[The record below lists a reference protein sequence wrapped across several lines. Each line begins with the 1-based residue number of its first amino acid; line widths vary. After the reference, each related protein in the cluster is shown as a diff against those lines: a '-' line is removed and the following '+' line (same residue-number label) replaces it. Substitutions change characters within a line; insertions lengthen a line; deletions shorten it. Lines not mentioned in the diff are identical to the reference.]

1 MAPSPSA
8 QLILRRSIF
17 AKLLTHFPL
26 APNVTAMEL
35 QLLATGD
42 RRTETLGDEV
52 FGRILDLIYSC
63 ELAPGMVVNESTL
76 ATRFG
81 VSRGPVREAIRRL
94 QGIQLVSREPFM
106 RARVVSLSPQAI
118 LELFQMREALEGYA
132 CRLASQQMSD
142 AEIAALIADLE
153 AAHSGQQPED
163 MRFDFHE
170 RIVRGSGNS
179 RIIDSLCGDLYHL
192 LRIYRRISGAVPE
205 RKELAFTEHWQILR
219 AIKMRDPT
227 LAESLMRS
235 HVERAGRHVLAQVP
249 EASTNDAAGAE
260 KRAS

>member
-1 MAPSPSA
+1 MDLQEAETGE
-8 QLILRRSIF
+8 RR
-17 AKLLTHFPL
+17 P
-26 APNVTAMEL
+26 
-35 QLLATGD
+35 
-42 RRTETLGDEV
+42 ETLGEEI
-52 FGRILDLIYSC
+52 FGRILDLIYST
-63 ELAPGMVVNESTL
+63 ELAPGMVVNESVL

-94 QGIQLVSREPFM
+94 QGIQLVSREPFL
-106 RARVVSLSPQAI
+106 RARVVSLSAQAI

-132 CRLASQQMSD
+132 CRLAAQRMSE
-142 AEIAALIADLE
+142 AEIDALIADLE
-153 AAHSGQQPED
+153 AAHSGQPPSEAT
-163 MRFDFHE
+163 RFDFHE
-170 RIVRGSGNS
+170 RVVRASGNS

-219 AIKMRDPT
+219 AIKMRDGA

-249 EASTNDAAGAE
+249 ETPSIDATGAE

>member
-1 MAPSPSA
+1 MD
-8 QLILRRSIF
+8 
-17 AKLLTHFPL
+17 
-26 APNVTAMEL
+26 L
-35 QLLATGD
+35 QEAATGE
-42 RRTETLGDEV
+42 RRPETLGEEI
-52 FGRILDLIYSC
+52 FGRILDLIYST
-63 ELAPGMVVNESTL
+63 ELAPGMVVNESVL

-94 QGIQLVSREPFM
+94 QGIQLVSREPFL
-106 RARVVSLSPQAI
+106 RARVVSLSAQAI

-132 CRLASQQMSD
+132 CRLAAQRMSE
-142 AEIAALIADLE
+142 AEIDALIADLE
-153 AAHSGQQPED
+153 AAHSGQQPPEAA
-163 MRFDFHE
+163 RFDFHE
-170 RIVRGSGNS
+170 RVVRASGNS

-219 AIKMRDPT
+219 AIKMRDGA

-249 EASTNDAAGAE
+249 ETPSLAATDAE

>member
-1 MAPSPSA
+1 MTLQVAA
-8 QLILRRSIF
+8 TTERRS
-17 AKLLTHFPL
+17 
-26 APNVTAMEL
+26 
-35 QLLATGD
+35 
-42 RRTETLGDEV
+42 ETLGDEV
-52 FGRILDLIYSC
+52 FGRVLDLIYNC

-76 ATRFG
+76 AARFG

-106 RARVVSLSPQAI
+106 RARVVSLSPEAI

-132 CRLASQQMSD
+132 CRLAARQMPD
-142 AEIAALIADLE
+142 EAIEALLSDLE
-153 AAHSGQQPED
+153 SAHAGAAAPAAP
-163 MRFDFHE
+163 RFDFHE
-170 RIVRGSGNS
+170 RVVRGSGNS

-219 AIKMRDPT
+219 AIKARDAA

-249 EASTNDAAGAE
+249 ETPGIARTSGAAGAE
-260 KRAS
+260 RQAS

>member
-1 MAPSPSA
+1 MDLQEAETGE
-8 QLILRRSIF
+8 RR
-17 AKLLTHFPL
+17 P
-26 APNVTAMEL
+26 
-35 QLLATGD
+35 
-42 RRTETLGDEV
+42 ETLGEEV
-52 FGRILDLIYSC
+52 FGRILELIYST
-63 ELAPGMVVNESTL
+63 ELAPGMVVNESVL

-94 QGIQLVSREPFM
+94 QGIQLVSREPFL
-106 RARVVSLSPQAI
+106 RARVVSLSAQAI

-132 CRLASQQMSD
+132 CRLAAQRMSE
-142 AEIAALIADLE
+142 AEIDALIADLE
-153 AAHSGQQPED
+153 AAHSGQPPPEAA
-163 MRFDFHE
+163 RFDFHE
-170 RIVRGSGNS
+170 RVVRASGNN

-219 AIKMRDPT
+219 AIKMRDGA

-249 EASTNDAAGAE
+249 ETPSPAATDAE

>member
-1 MAPSPSA
+1 
-8 QLILRRSIF
+8 
-17 AKLLTHFPL
+17 
-26 APNVTAMEL
+26 MEL
-35 QLLATGD
+35 QIVATGD
-42 RRTETLGDEV
+42 RRAETLGDEV
-52 FGRILDLIYSC
+52 FSRILDLIYAC

-76 ATRFG
+76 AARFG

-132 CRLASQQMSD
+132 CRLATAQMSD
-142 AEIAALIADLE
+142 EAIEALLADLE
-153 AAHSGQQPED
+153 AAHTGATPLGAA
-163 MRFDFHE
+163 RFDFHE
-170 RIVRGSGNS
+170 RVVHASGNS
-179 RIIDSLCGDLYHL
+179 RIVDSLCGDLYHL

-205 RKELAFTEHWQILR
+205 RKELAFSEHWQILR
-219 AIKMRDPT
+219 AIRARDPA

-249 EASTNDAAGAE
+249 PIPDLSRTSGAAGAE
-260 KRAS
+260 KQAS

>member
-1 MAPSPSA
+1 MD
-8 QLILRRSIF
+8 
-17 AKLLTHFPL
+17 
-26 APNVTAMEL
+26 L
-35 QLLATGD
+35 QEPATGE
-42 RRTETLGDEV
+42 RRPETLGEGI
-52 FGRILDLIYSC
+52 FGRILELIYST
-63 ELAPGMVVNESTL
+63 ELAPGMVVNESVL

-94 QGIQLVSREPFM
+94 QGIQLVSREPFL
-106 RARVVSLSPQAI
+106 RARVVSLSAQAI

-132 CRLASQQMSD
+132 CRLAAQRMSE
-142 AEIAALIADLE
+142 AEIDALIADLE
-153 AAHSGQQPED
+153 AAHAGRQPEGA
-163 MRFDFHE
+163 RFDFHE
-170 RIVRGSGNS
+170 RVVRASGNS

-219 AIKMRDPT
+219 AIKMRDGA

-249 EASTNDAAGAE
+249 ETPSIAAADAE

>member
-1 MAPSPSA
+1 MGLKVVAS
-8 QLILRRSIF
+8 
-17 AKLLTHFPL
+17 
-26 APNVTAMEL
+26 E
-35 QLLATGD
+35 D
-42 RRTETLGDEV
+42 RRAETLGDEV
-52 FGRILDLIYSC
+52 FGRILDLIYAC
-63 ELAPGMVVNESTL
+63 ELAPGMIVNESTL
-76 ATRFG
+76 AARFG

-132 CRLASQQMSD
+132 CRLATQQMPD
-142 AEIAALIADLE
+142 EEVEALLADLE
-153 AAHSGQQPED
+153 AAHAGAPPPD
-163 MRFDFHE
+163 GMRFDFHE

-205 RKELAFTEHWQILR
+205 RKELAFAEHWQILR
-219 AIKMRDPT
+219 AVKARDAA

-249 EASTNDAAGAE
+249 QTRPTSAAGAE
-260 KRAS
+260 KQAS

>member
-1 MAPSPSA
+1 MDLQDAETGE
-8 QLILRRSIF
+8 RR
-17 AKLLTHFPL
+17 P
-26 APNVTAMEL
+26 
-35 QLLATGD
+35 
-42 RRTETLGDEV
+42 ETLGEEI
-52 FGRILDLIYSC
+52 FGRILDLIYST
-63 ELAPGMVVNESTL
+63 ELAPGMVVNESVL

-94 QGIQLVSREPFM
+94 QGIQLVSREPFL
-106 RARVVSLSPQAI
+106 RARVVSLSAQAI

-132 CRLASQQMSD
+132 CRLAAQRMSE
-142 AEIAALIADLE
+142 AEIDALIADLE
-153 AAHSGQQPED
+153 AAHSGRQPEGA
-163 MRFDFHE
+163 RFDFHE
-170 RIVRGSGNS
+170 RVVRASGNN

-219 AIKMRDPT
+219 AIKMRDGA

-249 EASTNDAAGAE
+249 ETPSIAAADAE

>member
-1 MAPSPSA
+1 MDLQDAETGE
-8 QLILRRSIF
+8 RR
-17 AKLLTHFPL
+17 P
-26 APNVTAMEL
+26 
-35 QLLATGD
+35 
-42 RRTETLGDEV
+42 ETLGEEI
-52 FGRILDLIYSC
+52 FGRILDLIYST
-63 ELAPGMVVNESTL
+63 ELAPGMVVNESVL

-94 QGIQLVSREPFM
+94 QGIQLVSREPFL
-106 RARVVSLSPQAI
+106 RARVVLLSAQAI

-132 CRLASQQMSD
+132 CRLAAQRMSE
-142 AEIAALIADLE
+142 AEIDALIADLE
-153 AAHSGQQPED
+153 AAHSGQQPSEAT
-163 MRFDFHE
+163 RFDFHE
-170 RIVRGSGNS
+170 RVVRASGNN

-219 AIKMRDPT
+219 AIKMRDGA

-249 EASTNDAAGAE
+249 ETPSPAATDAE

>member
-1 MAPSPSA
+1 MD
-8 QLILRRSIF
+8 
-17 AKLLTHFPL
+17 
-26 APNVTAMEL
+26 L
-35 QLLATGD
+35 QEPATGE
-42 RRTETLGDEV
+42 RRPETLGEGI
-52 FGRILDLIYSC
+52 FGRILELIYST
-63 ELAPGMVVNESTL
+63 ELAPGMVVNESVL

-94 QGIQLVSREPFM
+94 QGIQLVSREPFL
-106 RARVVSLSPQAI
+106 RARVVSLSAQAI

-132 CRLASQQMSD
+132 CRLAAQRMSET
-142 AEIAALIADLE
+142 EIDALIADLE
-153 AAHSGQQPED
+153 AAHSGRQPEGAH
-163 MRFDFHE
+163 FDFHE
-170 RIVRGSGNS
+170 RVVRASGNS

-219 AIKMRDPT
+219 AIKMRDGA

-249 EASTNDAAGAE
+249 ETPSIAAADAE